1 MLKSFAEHTAK
12 HFPFLKDKKLLLAIS
27 GGIDSVVLANL
38 FKELNLQFSLAH
50 CNFKLRGDE
59 SESDEV
65 FVKKLAENLQVPVY
79 VKQFET
85 ETFAQNEKLS
95 IQVAARNL
103 RYEWFYQLKDKDG
116 FDLIVTAHHADDNLE
131 TFLIN
136 LIRGTGL
143 DGLTGIPEQS
153 ETIIRPLLPFTREQ
167 IETYAKKE
175 KIQWREDSSNI
186 ETKYL
191 RNKIRHQIIPLMKE
205 LNPNFLNSFNNTLN
219 NLKGSAAIVR
229 RTVADLKNEILVP
242 QTDGTLKIDIEYLK
256 KLGNETAYLY
266 ELLREYGFTEWQDIT
281 SLLDAQSGKYI
292 FSDTHQLVKDRGVLL
307 LGPKHNE
314 DAEHA
319 YTIPVDEN
327 TFEIT
332 GLKLSITDV
341 SEPSDL
347 QSSNP
352 VFVDKDL
359 LKFPLTVRKW
369 KDGDYFYPIGM
380 EGKKKLSK
388 YFKDEKLSRIDKQ
401 KTWLLCS
408 GNTIVWVIG
417 KRLDNRYKITD
428 KTRNILKIEYLA

>member
-85 ETFAQNEKLS
+85 ATFAQNEKLS

-292 FSDTHQLVKDRGVLL
+292 FS
-307 LGPKHNE
+307 
-314 DAEHA
+314 
-319 YTIPVDEN
+319 
-327 TFEIT
+327 
-332 GLKLSITDV
+332 
-341 SEPSDL
+341 
-347 QSSNP
+347 
-352 VFVDKDL
+352 
-359 LKFPLTVRKW
+359 
-369 KDGDYFYPIGM
+369 
-380 EGKKKLSK
+380 
-388 YFKDEKLSRIDKQ
+388 
-401 KTWLLCS
+401 
-408 GNTIVWVIG
+408 
-417 KRLDNRYKITD
+417 
-428 KTRNILKIEYLA
+428 